1 MQTGGFTTWSTFGT
15 PQQTCE
21 QRREWIGFGYK
32 MGMNPHYNLAF
43 VCLSFVVAMFASYVA
58 LNLAGTIIRARN
70 RARLIWLMMGSL
82 AMGIGIWSM
91 HFIGMEAFEMPGM
104 QMAYD
109 LPLMLLSVV
118 IAVFGSGI
126 ALQIVSHGKVS
137 NAVIFGGGVAM
148 AAAISGMHYT
158 GMYSMR
164 MPCKIIWN
172 PWLVLL
178 SIVIALAASFA
189 ALLIKI
195 RLRESVGPYRK
206 IVAAVFMGIAIA
218 GMHYTGMFAAT
229 FVHSRD
235 AVVDSPWL
243 VESEG
248 LRVPISV
255 SAVLI
260 LGLALAGSVLDRMF
274 AAKIKT
280 AEENERLLN
289 QARLAITKFQEE
301 RSLRERFVSALAHD
315 LRTPLTAAKM
325 AAELT
330 AMRRSD
336 ARTIELASRTIDNL
350 KRMDAMIED
359 LLDVHRVS
367 AGEALPIRREVCE
380 LGSLTAEVISHL
392 TMIYGD
398 RFVLSKSGPVLVNW
412 DCKYISRAIENLCTN
427 AVKYGSDKEKIRISI
442 ENLPNSFAAI
452 AVNNKGSFLNED
464 DHQRLFALFGRGKV
478 AESSMQKGWGIGL
491 TIVKGIVEAHS
502 GEIKVESDSISGTTF
517 RFVCPTALLSE
528 DIRPPI
534 PSSSDF
540 KSASLN

>member
-1 MQTGGFTTWSTFGT
+1 
-15 PQQTCE
+15 
-21 QRREWIGFGYK
+21 
-32 MGMNPHYNLAF
+32 MGMIPHYNLTF
-43 VCLSFVVAMFASYVA
+43 VGLSFLVAIFASYVA
-58 LNLAGTIIRARN
+58 LNLAGTVIRARG

-104 QMAYD
+104 EMAYD
-109 LPLMLLSVV
+109 LPRMLLSVV

-126 ALQIVSHGKVS
+126 ALQIVSHKKVS
-137 NAVIFGGGVAM
+137 NAVIFVGGVVM

-158 GMYSMR
+158 GMYSMH
-164 MPCKIIWN
+164 MAAKIIWN

-178 SIVIALAASFA
+178 SIFIALIASFA

-195 RLRESVGPYRK
+195 RLRESVAPYRK
-206 IVAAVFMGIAIA
+206 TAAAIFMGIAIA

-229 FVHSRD
+229 FVHSYD
-235 AVVDSPWL
+235 AVADNTWL
-243 VESEG
+243 IQSEG
-248 LRVPISV
+248 LRAPISI

-280 AEENERLLN
+280 AEENERLLG
-289 QARLAITKFQEE
+289 QARLAISKFQEE

-330 AMRRSD
+330 ALQRSD
-336 ARTIELASRTIDNL
+336 PRTIELASRTIDNL

-367 AGEALPIRREVCE
+367 AGEALPIRREICD
-380 LGSLTAEVISHL
+380 LDILATDVISHL

-398 RFVLSKSGPVLVNW
+398 RFVLSKPGPVLVNW
-412 DCKYISRAIENLCTN
+412 DFKYIARAIENLCTN
-427 AVKYGSDKEKIRISI
+427 AVKYGSDIEKIRVSI
-442 ENLPNSFAAI
+442 ENLPNSFAAVS
-452 AVNNKGSFLNED
+452 VNNKGPVLNEEE
-464 DHQRLFALFGRGKV
+464 HQKLFSVFRRGKV

-491 TIVKGIVEAHS
+491 TIVKGIVEAHG
-502 GEIKVESDSISGTTF
+502 GEIYVESNPNSGTTF
-517 RFVCPTALLSE
+517 RFVCPTALLFE
-528 DIRPPI
+528 DIRPPQ
-534 PSSSDF
+534 PSSSHLR
-540 KSASLN
+540 SASLN